1 MKYLLLLLGVFL
13 FAACSSTSLLYQND
27 TITLQGSGKVLDL
40 SGNTVYR
47 SQQNLGKISIRQYL
61 FKEKHNENLIY
72 EYARIQTGY
81 KLKYNYQYILRH
93 VFDAK
98 EVQLIKDENGL
109 GFFTIELKEGDILN
123 AIVKTGTKRS
133 LTMLYGFS
141 EENFKAL
148 ISASTLKM
156 QKPKETEAEEAIKSR
171 WNMKLILFSTLLE
184 QEGGR
189 VPKRSAVQ
197 R

>member
-1 MKYLLLLLGVFL
+1 MKHLLLILGAFL
-13 FAACSSTSLLYQND
+13 FAGCSPASLVYKND
-27 TITLQGSGKVLDL
+27 TISLQVSGKVLDL
-40 SGNTVYR
+40 SGKTIYN
-47 SQQNLGKISIRQYL
+47 SQQNLGRISIWQYL
-61 FKEKHNENLIY
+61 FKDQNNEILVY

-81 KLKYNYQYILRH
+81 KFKYNYQYILTH

-109 GFFTIELKEGDILN
+109 GFFTIELKEGRRLN
-123 AIVKTGTKRS
+123 AVVKTGTKKS

-148 ISASTLKM
+148 VSASALKI
-156 QKPKETEAEEAIKSR
+156 QKPKETKTEEAIKSE
-171 WNMKLILFSTLLE
+171 WNMKLILFGTLLE

-189 VPKRSAVQ
+189 IQKG
-197 R
+197 